1 MEYTLQPKYDKLASN
16 LLLLSM
22 LIVYTIDWCF
32 RLDKVDIDATV
43 LPQNSALLGAVAV
56 LKVFHAYSIRQGKR
70 WARVVLAVLF
80 ILNFWPLIADRND
93 IFKVADYYKGVKYTL
108 TQAIQAVAL
117 FFVFRYKFTK
127 GIRE

>member
-32 RLDKVDIDATV
+32 RLGKVDIDATV
-43 LPQNSALLGAVAV
+43 LPQNIALLGAVAV
-56 LKVFHAYSIRQGKR
+56 LKVFHDYSIRQGKR
-70 WARVVLAVLF
+70 WTRVVLAVLF

-93 IFKVADYYKGVKYTL
+93 IFKVADYYKGGEICIDASNTSSSSFL
-108 TQAIQAVAL
+108 RLQI
-117 FFVFRYKFTK
+117 
-127 GIRE
+127 